1 LKEIENK
8 AQNAYPEFRG
18 LSEEDLSSL
27 FDEFTLVPSHLNSKG
42 SQNPDLDCELILG
55 EGRDVKFPILMD
67 HPIFVDATHIGA
79 ANKSVRIALAYG
91 ALLDNTPINLGFG
104 MFPEE
109 EKIANKFNEKFIM
122 QWTSQRIGN
131 DIETLSKT
139 KAIVISLSVTSM
151 GRLYSIE
158 DFLDIVDE
166 KGALIAAEIFGP
178 NHHLD
183 LDTKE
188 DLKKHIDLLR
198 EVTDYNI
205 PVMVKIPGENVYE
218 NTKSALFGEPDAV
231 IIDSSINPFFTLSQ
245 NPGNYGTSLI
255 ATIPPAAKAFRAE
268 KAKDDGIKLLVSGGI
283 RSGADVVKAIALGVD
298 GVGISEAAAV
308 AMGCNLCGE
317 CFEFQCE
324 KGMVT
329 RDEGLKSRFKWK
341 DAGKKLANYLA
352 GTKLE
357 LEAAL
362 DHVGVDTVKDL
373 NEKHIAALT
382 YDSAAISGVK
392 LVGYD
397 RELPMWFH

>member
-8 AQNAYPEFRG
+8 AQNAYPEHRG
-18 LSEEDLSSL
+18 LLEEDLSTL
-27 FDEFTLVPSHLNSKG
+27 FDEFTLVSSPVDSAR
-42 SQNPDLDCELILG
+42 SQNPDLDCEVIIG

-67 HPIFVDATHIGA
+67 YPMFMDAVHIGK

-91 ALLDNTPINLGFG
+91 SFLEKIPINIGFG

-109 EKIANKFNEKFIM
+109 EKIATKFNENFIM
-122 QWTSQRIGN
+122 QWTRQRIGN
-131 DIETLSKT
+131 DLETLSKA
-139 KAIVISLSVTSM
+139 KAIVISLSGSTLR
-151 GRLYSIE
+151 RLHSPE
-158 DFLDIVDE
+158 DFLDVVDE
-166 KGALIAAEIFGP
+166 KGSLIAAEIFGP

-183 LDTKE
+183 MGSKD
-188 DLKKHIDLLR
+188 DIKKHIELLR
-198 EVTDYNI
+198 EITEYKI
-205 PVMVKIPGENVYE
+205 PIMVKIPGENVYE

-231 IIDSSINPFFTLSQ
+231 IVDTSMNPFFTFST

-255 ATIPPAAKAFRAE
+255 ATIPPTQKAFRQE
-268 KAKDDGIKLLVSGGI
+268 KAKDNGIKHLVTGGI
-283 RSGADVVKAIALGVD
+283 RSGADIIKALALGVD

-324 KGMVT
+324 KGMIT

-341 DAGKKLANYLA
+341 EAGKKLANFLSA
-352 GTKLE
+352 TKLE
-357 LEAAL
+357 MEMEL
-362 DHVGVDTVKDL
+362 DHVGADSVKEL
-373 NEKHIAALT
+373 NERHIAALT

-397 RELPMWFH
+397 KELPMWFH